1 MEDKKMIKKKAYRY
15 LGRNG
20 ILTSRVLIE
29 GANYIPMVELTAEKN
44 MILTNGNIKTYF
56 ITVEEEEV
64 KNWKEIPDDTADK
77 II

>member
-56 ITVEEEEV
+56 ITVEEEEI

-77 II
+77 TI

>member
-1 MEDKKMIKKKAYRY
+1 MIKKKAYRY

-77 II
+77 TI

>member
-1 MEDKKMIKKKAYRY
+1 MIKKKAYRY

>member
-1 MEDKKMIKKKAYRY
+1 MIKKKAYRY

-77 II
+77 NI